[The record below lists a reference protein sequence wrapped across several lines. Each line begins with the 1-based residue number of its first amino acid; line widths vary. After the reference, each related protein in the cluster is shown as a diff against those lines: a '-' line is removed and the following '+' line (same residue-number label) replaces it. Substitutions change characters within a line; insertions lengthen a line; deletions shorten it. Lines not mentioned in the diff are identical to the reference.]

1 MAGHGAAL
9 DPAVRQ
15 WCDDL
20 LANPLPQ
27 TCWCSGMPYPRRTKR
42 TNCCANIHPIDK
54 WARDEHGA
62 ATFNAQHGQDWWL
75 YKNRAFLGLPQ
86 KHGAGTYVDLATND
100 PIFRSTTFFLD
111 ACLGWQGVCVE
122 ANPVHHYHI
131 WDQRRCSLVP
141 ACASDVRQRLRFSS
155 NSREPSG
162 GSSKVSSSAA
172 TSASLTIPCDTLT
185 HMLQRSG
192 IRHVDVLSLDVEGH
206 ENSVLMGLNF
216 SRISFG
222 VILME
227 PSCLRL
233 PQGCAILRQ
242 AGYTQIRDASFVDH
256 AWVRN
261 YNPAATRTAPYRCR
275 SHRDAGHCRGWD
287 YRGAPD
293 YAEAGSNRTA

>member
-1 MAGHGAAL
+1 M
-9 DPAVRQ
+9 
-15 WCDDL
+15 
-20 LANPLPQ
+20 
-27 TCWCSGMPYPRRTKR
+27 
-42 TNCCANIHPIDK
+42 
-54 WARDEHGA
+54 
-62 ATFNAQHGQDWWL
+62 
-75 YKNRAFLGLPQ
+75 
-86 KHGAGTYVDLATND
+86 
-100 PIFRSTTFFLD
+100 
-111 ACLGWQGVCVE
+111 E

-227 PSCLRL
+227 PSCHRL

-261 YNPAATRTAPYRCR
+261 YNPAANGTARYRCR
-275 SHRDAGHCRGWD
+275 SHGDAGHCRGWD

-293 YAEAGSNRTA
+293 YAEAGSRHGSSPVDLRSSREATSHRATPPHGRRVQPRAAGPATGQAPNAVSSVSSR